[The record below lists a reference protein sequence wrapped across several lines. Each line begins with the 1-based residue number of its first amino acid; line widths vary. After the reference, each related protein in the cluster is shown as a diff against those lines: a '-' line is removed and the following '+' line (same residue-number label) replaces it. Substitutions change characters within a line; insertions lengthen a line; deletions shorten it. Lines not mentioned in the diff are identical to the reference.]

1 MSRLTVNLSVTS
13 AGSAEL
19 AIGYGTDASEADRDD
34 LFARSRTLMDS
45 VCRRVDAP
53 PTVADVR
60 ESIAYAQLQGIADHV
75 AKVIDLDE
83 HDLVESVGILC
94 TGFTPG
100 HDDRV
105 RRDRRR
111 LDSIGETLERYDEG
125 GDGDAAEGDRALKGE
140 ADARWAIADRD
151 LATALIDA
159 IEQIVQ
165 TNGPA
170 GTTRFVGKMI
180 ADYRAPKVTTRDADV
195 PF

>member
-1 MSRLTVNLSVTS
+1 MNRLTVNLSVTS

-34 LFARSRTLMDS
+34 LFTRSRALMDS

-53 PTVADVR
+53 DESDAIRLARVVAG
-60 ESIAYAQLQGIADHV
+60 Q
-75 AKVIDLDE
+75 
-83 HDLVESVGILC
+83 
-94 TGFTPG
+94 T
-100 HDDRV
+100 
-105 RRDRRR
+105 RDRKR

-125 GDGDAAEGDRALKGE
+125 GDGDYDQRVDALGQRALKGE
-140 ADARWAIADRD
+140 ADAKWGSADRD

-159 IEQIVQ
+159 IEQRVKVAKP
-165 TNGPA
+165 TCTSRA
-170 GTTRFVGKMI
+170 VGKLI